1 MSIVPVIA
9 SYLIGSINFAYIVA
23 KFKNINIQEIGSGN
37 PGSSNV
43 LRALGKKYAI
53 IVLVGDLFKGI
64 APFLI
69 FGGELETLIYASLA
83 VIGHCFPIF
92 YGCRNVFRDNNR
104 IYCFYCTRF
113 RVFILG
119 NCSNFWIYRTLFWNI
134 LHF

>member
-83 VIGHCFPIF
+83 VIGCLLYTSPSP
-92 YGCRNVFRDNNR
+92 RDLYQSR
-104 IYCFYCTRF
+104 MP
-113 RVFILG
+113 
-119 NCSNFWIYRTLFWNI
+119 SSA
-134 LHF
+134 